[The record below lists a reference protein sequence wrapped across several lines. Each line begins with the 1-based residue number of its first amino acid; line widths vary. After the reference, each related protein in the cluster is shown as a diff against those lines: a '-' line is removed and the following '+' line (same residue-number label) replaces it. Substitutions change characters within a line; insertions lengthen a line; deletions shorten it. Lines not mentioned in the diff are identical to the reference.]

1 MPKQNVSKKTK
12 TNTKYLFVT
21 GGVISGLG
29 KGISTAAI
37 ALLLKSTGYKISV
50 LKVDMYLN
58 IDAGTM
64 NPLEHGE
71 VFVTDDGLETDQDLG
86 NYERFLN
93 QTLHKHNY
101 LTMGQIYWEVLNKER
116 SLGYKGATVQ
126 GHIHIPEAIIEKII
140 NAGKKDDADIVLIE
154 VGGTVGEYQNVMFF
168 EAIRRMKQK
177 YPQDVFI
184 IHLVYL
190 LLMDSLGELKSKP
203 AQASIYELYKLGL
216 HPDMVICRSK
226 EEMDDKR
233 KLRISE
239 NTGINEEYIIKA
251 QDVKSIYEIPII
263 FSEQKARSK
272 LLALMGLK
280 RNDKDLTD
288 WEKMIKRSKTSK
300 KEVKIAI
307 VGKYFTSGSYSLEDA
322 YVCVI
327 EAIKHASW
335 AQNAKPIIKWFDVE
349 QFEDKK
355 TRTAMEK
362 ELAEYDGVII
372 PQGWGSRGVEGKI
385 EVIRFLRENKIPYFG
400 LCFGMQMA
408 TVEYARTVLKLKDA
422 NSEEANPQTKYPVIH
437 IMPNQKEYL
446 AKKQYGGTIR
456 LGSWP
461 CKVKEGSLL
470 EYAYKKFGKDDIEKG
485 IINERHRHRYE
496 VNNEY
501 KEALNNAGLIISGTS
516 PDGTLAEVIELS
528 QKVHPFFLGT
538 QFHPEYKSWP
548 LKPHPLFMAFIETCL
563 KH

>member
-1 MPKQNVSKKTK
+1 MSKH
-12 TNTKYLFVT
+12 TKYIFVT

-29 KGISTAAI
+29 KGISTASI
-37 ALLLKSTGYKISV
+37 ALLLKSAGYKISV

-86 NYERFLN
+86 NYERFLS

-101 LTMGQIYWEVLNKER
+101 LTMGQVYWEVLNKER

-126 GHIHIPEAIIEKII
+126 GHIHIPEAIIEKIM
-140 NAGKKDDADIVLIE
+140 NAGTKDSADIVLVE

-168 EAIRRMKQK
+168 EAIRRLKQK
-177 YPQDVFI
+177 LPHDVFI
-184 IHLVYL
+184 VHLVYL
-190 LLMDSLGELKSKP
+190 LMMDSLGELKSKP

-233 KLRISE
+233 KERISF
-239 NTGINEEYIIKA
+239 NTGIDEEYIIKA
-251 QDVKSIYEIPII
+251 QDVSSIYEIPQI
-263 FSEQKARSK
+263 FNEQEVRSK
-272 LLALMGLK
+272 LLKLMGLK
-280 RNDKDLTD
+280 KNQKDLLAWD
-288 WEKMIKRSKTSK
+288 KMLERREKAR

-335 AQNAKPIIKWFDVE
+335 AQNSKPIIEWFDVE
-349 QFEDKK
+349 KFEDPKLK
-355 TRTAMEK
+355 NKLEE
-362 ELAEYDGVII
+362 ELKSFDGVII

-385 EVIRFLRENKIPYFG
+385 EVIKFLRENKIPYFG

-408 TVEYARTVLKLKDA
+408 TIEYARTILKLKNA
-422 NSEEANPQTKYPVIH
+422 NSEEANPRTTNPIIH

-446 AKKQYGGTIR
+446 EKKQYGGTIR

-461 CKVKEGSLL
+461 CKVKEKSIL
-470 EYAYKKFGKDDIEKG
+470 EYAYNKFSSEDIKNN

-496 VNNEY
+496 LNNDY
-501 KEALNNAGLIISGTS
+501 KEQLEKAGLIISGTS
-516 PDGTLAEVIELS
+516 PDGKLAEVIELPKS
-528 QKVHPFFLGT
+528 VHPFFLGT

-548 LKPHPLFMAFIETCL
+548 LKPHPLFMAFIEACL
-563 KH
+563 K

>member
-1 MPKQNVSKKTK
+1 MP
-12 TNTKYLFVT
+12 TKYIFVT

-29 KGISTAAI
+29 KGISTASI
-37 ALLLKSTGYKISV
+37 ALLLKSAGYKVSV

-86 NYERFLN
+86 NYERFLS
-93 QTLHKHNY
+93 QTLHRHNY
-101 LTMGQIYWEVLNKER
+101 MTMGQVYWEVLNKER

-126 GHIHIPEAIIEKII
+126 GHIHVPEAIIEKIT
-140 NAGKKDDADIVLIE
+140 NTGKKDKADIVLIE

-168 EAIRRMKQK
+168 EAIRRFKQK
-177 YPQDVFI
+177 YPKNVFI

-190 LLMDSLGELKSKP
+190 LMIDSLGELKSKP

-216 HPDMVICRSK
+216 HPDMIVCRSK
-226 EEMDDKR
+226 EAMDEKR
-233 KLRISE
+233 KERISF
-239 NTGINEEYIIKA
+239 NTGIDENYIIKA

-263 FSEQKARSK
+263 FEEQKVHEK
-272 LLALMGLK
+272 LLKLMSLK
-280 RNDKDLTD
+280 TKSKDLKN
-288 WEKMIKRSKTSK
+288 WEKMLANRESAK
-300 KEVKIAI
+300 KEIKIAI

-335 AQNAKPIIKWFDVE
+335 AQNVKPVIKWLDVE
-349 QFEDKK
+349 NYKLTQL
-355 TRTAMEK
+355 K
-362 ELAEYDGVII
+362 EFDGVII

-385 EVIRFLRENKIPYFG
+385 KAIEFLRKNKIPYLG

-408 TVEYARTVLKLKDA
+408 AIEYARNVLKLKDA
-422 NSEEANPQTKYPVIH
+422 NSEEADPNTPNPIIH

-446 AKKQYGGTIR
+446 GKNQYGGTIR

-461 CKVKEGSLL
+461 CKVKENSLL

-485 IINERHRHRYE
+485 LINERHRHRYE

-501 KEALNNAGLIISGTS
+501 KEKLIEKGLIISGTS
-516 PDGTLAEVIELS
+516 PDGKLAEVVELPKS
-528 QKVHPFFLGT
+528 VHPFFLGT

-548 LKPHPLFMAFIETCL
+548 LKPHPLFMAFIEACL
-563 KH
+563 KD

>member
-1 MPKQNVSKKTK
+1 MP
-12 TNTKYLFVT
+12 TKYIFVT

-29 KGISTAAI
+29 KGISTASI
-37 ALLLKSTGYKISV
+37 ALLLKSAGYKVSV

-86 NYERFLN
+86 NYERFLS
-93 QTLHKHNY
+93 QTLHRHNY
-101 LTMGQIYWEVLNKER
+101 MTMGQVYWEVLNKER

-126 GHIHIPEAIIEKII
+126 GHIHVPEAIIEKIT
-140 NAGKKDDADIVLIE
+140 NTGKKDKADIVLIE

-168 EAIRRMKQK
+168 EAIRRFKQK
-177 YPQDVFI
+177 YPKNVFI

-190 LLMDSLGELKSKP
+190 LMIDSLGELKSKP

-216 HPDMVICRSK
+216 HPDMIVCRSK
-226 EEMDDKR
+226 EAMDEKR
-233 KLRISE
+233 KERISF
-239 NTGINEEYIIKA
+239 NTGIDENYIIKA

-263 FSEQKARSK
+263 FEEQKVHEK
-272 LLALMGLK
+272 LLKLMSLK
-280 RNDKDLTD
+280 TKSKDLKN
-288 WEKMIKRSKTSK
+288 WEKMLANRESAK
-300 KEVKIAI
+300 KEIKIAI

-335 AQNAKPIIKWFDVE
+335 AQNVKPVIKWLDVE
-349 QFEDKK
+349 NYKLTQL
-355 TRTAMEK
+355 K
-362 ELAEYDGVII
+362 EFDGVII

-385 EVIRFLRENKIPYFG
+385 KAIEFLRKNKIPYLG

-408 TVEYARTVLKLKDA
+408 AIEYARNVLKLKDA
-422 NSEEANPQTKYPVIH
+422 NSEEADPNTPNPIIH

-446 AKKQYGGTIR
+446 GKNQYGGTIR

-461 CKVKEGSLL
+461 CKVKENSLL

-501 KEALNNAGLIISGTS
+501 KEKLIEKGLIISGTS
-516 PDGTLAEVIELS
+516 PDGKLAEVVELPKS
-528 QKVHPFFLGT
+528 VHPFFLGT

-548 LKPHPLFMAFIETCL
+548 LKPHPLFMAFIEACL
-563 KH
+563 KD